1 VADASD
7 KRIAFFSVDA
17 KPVLAPQAAK
27 AKSLEE
33 AKASLAKDLHPTG
46 DLYNTAATKL
56 HLAGVLLSRAWNTLS
71 KPH

>member
-1 VADASD
+1 
-7 KRIAFFSVDA
+7 
-17 KPVLAPQAAK
+17 VLAKNASA
-27 AKSLEE
+27 AKSLED
-33 AKASLAKDLHPTG
+33 AKASLKKDLSPAA